1 MAILVTGS
9 GTLVGE
15 NISIYLSKKFKVIS
29 TYRSSYP
36 YKLSK
41 IKNIKIEKLD
51 LEKKIDLKKK
61 FNTLIH
67 CASAIPDYKL
77 SKKKFLEIN
86 IGGFRKILNL
96 CKRKNVKKIILL
108 STVSVYGKIKVRK
121 ISEKTPTKVFD
132 DPYGYSKFIMEREL
146 MNFAKKE
153 NVKFIVLRLPAVL
166 GKNSDHNFLSKLVKD
181 IKSKNRNEFILK
193 NPNFSLNNFIHVK
206 TLSKVVYFC
215 IRKNINGIFIMGGK
229 NPVMLK
235 NIIKKILFY
244 KKIKILFKNDGTAFN
259 IDINKALK
267 FKIPLKKTSEEI
279 SLFLKENFNIK

>member
-1 MAILVTGS
+1 
-9 GTLVGE
+9 
-15 NISIYLSKKFKVIS
+15 
-29 TYRSSYP
+29 
-36 YKLSK
+36 
-41 IKNIKIEKLD
+41 
-51 LEKKIDLKKK
+51 
-61 FNTLIH
+61 
-67 CASAIPDYKL
+67 
-77 SKKKFLEIN
+77 
-86 IGGFRKILNL
+86 
-96 CKRKNVKKIILL
+96 
-108 STVSVYGKIKVRK
+108 
-121 ISEKTPTKVFD
+121 
-132 DPYGYSKFIMEREL
+132 MEREL